1 MTNAEVPGGKLAASF
16 RRLSDDPTGKAVMS
30 GQGDE
35 IARECISA
43 IKASIEFCE
52 GYPEEGWTAV
62 TSEEGWP
69 VAAGVRHICEGG
81 RVLISFAQ
89 EVAAG
94 GDVATTMAEID
105 AWNAAQRDIWSKTTR
120 AEAIALLSEVG
131 DLAARSVRGYSG
143 DQLRGVHMFAIYGE
157 PRTTARM
164 AQGFALHA
172 LEHMASARA
181 AATAIRA
188 VSTVQK
194 QREEAL

>member
-1 MTNAEVPGGKLAASF
+1 
-16 RRLSDDPTGKAVMS
+16 MS
-30 GQGDE
+30 EQGDE
-35 IARECISA
+35 IARECTSA
-43 IKASIEFCE
+43 VRASIEFCE
-52 GYPEEGWTAV
+52 SCPDEVWTAV
-62 TSEEGWP
+62 TPEEGWP
-69 VAAGVRHICEGG
+69 VAAVLRHIAEAG
-81 RVLISFAQ
+81 RVLIGFAQ
-89 EVAAG
+89 EMAAG
-94 GDVATTMAEID
+94 GDVATTMSEID
-105 AWNAAQRDIWSKTTR
+105 AWNAAQRDVWSKTTR

-143 DQLRGVHMFAIYGE
+143 AQLSGVHMFAIYGE

-172 LEHMASARA
+172 LEHLESVRA